1 VTALLRYS
9 VSEALNSLARSWRA
23 SILAIGVIAAAVFA
37 AGAVLLVSVNMDRVL
52 ARLSTTGELTVY
64 LKQGTGPAGRDAVA
78 RVLADHPAVGSST
91 FVSSEDAL
99 TRFRRDLPE
108 LAALVGSFDDNPL
121 PPAFEVRMRPGRS
134 DEEARSVVRS
144 LAATGS
150 VEDVRYDRQV
160 FDRLIDGLRMLRRA
174 GLFLAAILG
183 LAALVTI
190 TSVLR
195 LAYLMRREE
204 VEILFLVG
212 LPPSAIRGPFVV
224 EGVLLTAVGTLVAF
238 ILLYA
243 AFGFTQAQIGDGIAQ
258 AFGIG
263 GLVFVSASML
273 VLLGL
278 VSMTV
283 GGLAGL
289 AAAWKEP

>member
-9 VSEALNSLARSWRA
+9 IVEALTSLARSWRA
-23 SILAIGVIAAAVFA
+23 SVLAVGVIAAAVFA
-37 AGAVLLVSVNMDRVL
+37 AGLVLLVSVNMDRLL

-64 LKQGTGPAGRDAVA
+64 LREGATAAARDTVA
-78 RVLADHPAVGSST
+78 RALAAHPAVGSST
-91 FVSSEDAL
+91 FVSAEEAL
-99 TRFRRDLPE
+99 ARFQRDLPE
-108 LAALVGSFDDNPL
+108 LAALVGTLDANPL
-121 PPAFEVRMRPGRS
+121 PAAFEVRLREGGRE
-134 DEEARSVVRS
+134 EEARDVVRS
-144 LAATGS
+144 LSATGA

-160 FDRLIDGLRMLRRA
+160 YDRLIDGLRLLRRG
-174 GLFLAAILG
+174 GLLLAIILS

-212 LPPSAIRGPFVV
+212 LPPSAIRGPFVI
-224 EGVLLTAVGTLVAF
+224 EGVLLTAVGTA
-238 ILLYA
+238 A
-243 AFGFTQAQIGDGIAQ
+243 AFGLLLAAFAVAHAQIGAGVAQ

-263 GLVFVSASML
+263 ELVFVPSLMSIA
-273 VLLGL
+273 LGL
-278 VSMTV
+278 VSVTV

>member
-9 VSEALNSLARSWRA
+9 IGEALTSLARSWRA
-23 SILAIGVIAAAVFA
+23 SILATGVIAAAVFA

-64 LKQGTGPAGRDAVA
+64 LKQGATPADRDTVA
-78 RVLADHPAVGSST
+78 RALEQHRAVGSAS
-91 FVSSEDAL
+91 FVSSADAL
-99 TRFRRDLPE
+99 ARFKRDLPE
-108 LAALVGSFDDNPL
+108 LAALVGTFDSNPL
-121 PPAFEVRMRPGRS
+121 PPAFEVRLRPGS
-134 DEEARSVVRS
+134 SEDDARNVVTT
-144 LAATGS
+144 LAATGL

-160 FDRLIDGLRMLRRA
+160 FDRLIEGLRVLRRA
-174 GLFLAAILG
+174 GLILAVILG
-183 LAALVTI
+183 VAALVTI

-212 LPPSAIRGPFVV
+212 LPPAAIRGPFVV
-224 EGVLLTAVGTLVAF
+224 EGMLLTGVAAIVAFVLLYL
-238 ILLYA
+238 
-243 AFGFTQAQIGDGIAQ
+243 AFGFTQAQIGSGVAQ

-263 GLVFVSASML
+263 SLMFVPASML
-273 VLLGL
+273 VALGL
-278 VSMTV
+278 VSV
-283 GGLAGL
+283 AAGGLAGF